1 MSLRARIS
9 AAAGLA
15 VGLAVLAAAVGV
27 YLAVRSDLQGEI
39 DQGLRQRAQV
49 FVGPSG
55 RAWRRPPGG
64 YRRAPE
70 GGIDEG
76 GCSLLVGTAG
86 RRRV

>member
-9 AAAGLA
+9 AAAGIA

-39 DQGLRQRAQV
+39 DQGLRQRAQA

-55 RAWRRPPGG
+55 AGLAGVPG
-64 YRRAPE
+64 
-70 GGIDEG
+70 
-76 GCSLLVGTAG
+76 AG
-86 RRRV
+86 FHRGA